1 MNSRIVRCLLAA
13 ALLPAALLP
22 AATAAQQPLPLGSTA
37 AGSLT
42 SDMPAQYTVEFD
54 GPGFLAVVVRAD
66 DPDDDLVLLVT
77 DDEGQV
83 LPSGRSDSDL
93 NGQVGAE
100 QLLVQIPWGG
110 SYRVVVEQF
119 YSSGSVGFQVGA
131 SFLASPLAEAEP
143 DPDGKPG
150 GAIALAVDETHDDS
164 IDPAAGDGW
173 DWYAITAETA
183 GVLTILTR
191 SVDDTGG
198 DLRIDV
204 YRADDLREAV
214 EGSDQDQSGVMTNES
229 VTIDVAAG
237 ETVYVK
243 VAPSFAANSAVAY
256 RIASGL
262 IGG

>member
-1 MNSRIVRCLLAA
+1 MNARYTLGLITAALVPTAA
-13 ALLPAALLP
+13 A
-22 AATAAQQPLPLGSTA
+22 AQEPLPLGSTT
-37 AGSLT
+37 AGSLM
-42 SDMPAQYTVEFD
+42 SEAPAEYTVELD
-54 GPGFLAVVVRAD
+54 GPGFLAVVLRAD
-66 DPDDDLVLLVT
+66 SPDDDLVLVVT

-83 LPSGRSDSDL
+83 LPSARSDSDL
-93 NGQVGAE
+93 NGQMGAE

-110 SYRVVVEQF
+110 TYGVVVEQF
-119 YSSGSVGFQVGA
+119 YSSGAVSFQVGA
-131 SFLASPLAEAEP
+131 SFLATPLAAADP
-143 DPDGKPG
+143 DPDGKPS
-150 GAIALAVDETHDDS
+150 GAVALAVDETHDDS
-164 IDPAAGDGW
+164 IDPAGGDGW

-191 SVDDTGG
+191 AVDDRQG

-204 YRADDLREAV
+204 FRADDLREAE

-229 VTIDVAAG
+229 VTVDVAAG

-243 VAPSFAANSAVAY
+243 VAPSFMADGAVAY

>member
-1 MNSRIVRCLLAA
+1 MNPRLVPSLLVA
-13 ALLPAALLP
+13 ALLPAA
-22 AATAAQQPLPLGSTA
+22 AAAQQSLPLGSTT

-42 SDMPAQYTVEFD
+42 SEMPAEYTVALD
-54 GPGFLAVVVRAD
+54 GPGFLAVIVRAD
-66 DPDDDLVLLVT
+66 SPDDDLVLLVT

-93 NGQVGAE
+93 NGQMGAE
-100 QLLVQIPWGG
+100 QLLVQIPAGG
-110 SYRVVVEQF
+110 TYGVVVEQF
-119 YSSGSVGFQVGA
+119 YSSGAVSFQVGA
-131 SFLASPLAEAEP
+131 SFLASPLAAAEP
-143 DPDGKPG
+143 DPDGKPS
-150 GAIALAVDETHDDS
+150 GAIALAVDESHDDS
-164 IDPAAGDGW
+164 INPAEGDGW

-191 SVDDTGG
+191 AVDDVEG

-204 YRADDLREAV
+204 FRAGDLREPE

-229 VTIDVAAG
+229 VAIDVAAG

-243 VAPSFAANSAVAY
+243 VAPSFMVDGTVAY

>member
-1 MNSRIVRCLLAA
+1 MNARYTLGLITAALVPTAA
-13 ALLPAALLP
+13 A
-22 AATAAQQPLPLGSTA
+22 AQEPLPLGSTT
-37 AGSLT
+37 AGSLMSET
-42 SDMPAQYTVEFD
+42 PAEYTVELD
-54 GPGFLAVVVRAD
+54 GPGFLAVVLRAD
-66 DPDDDLVLLVT
+66 SPDDDLVLVVT

-83 LPSGRSDSDL
+83 LPSARSDSDL
-93 NGQVGAE
+93 NGQTGAE

-110 SYRVVVEQF
+110 TYGVVVEQF
-119 YSSGSVGFQVGA
+119 YSSGAVSFQVGA
-131 SFLASPLAEAEP
+131 SFLATPLAAADP
-143 DPDGKPG
+143 DPDGKPS
-150 GAIALAVDETHDDS
+150 GAVALAVDETHDDS
-164 IDPAAGDGW
+164 IDPAGGDGW

-191 SVDDTGG
+191 AVDDRQG

-204 YRADDLREAV
+204 FRADDLREAE

-229 VTIDVAAG
+229 VTVDVAAG

-243 VAPSFAANSAVAY
+243 VAPSFMADGTVAY